1 VVSGLPTPF
10 VPLLAVGD
18 PVPAVAL
25 RDQRGRRFV
34 LGERQGA
41 ATAVAFIY
49 TRCREAGEC
58 PLISAKFTRLAAI
71 TGPAEL
77 RLVEITVDPA
87 RDTVA
92 VLARYGAIFG
102 ANPARWTLA
111 TGPPGAVIALER
123 RFGAEATPLPDG
135 DLAHGETLVL
145 LDPRGRVADRI
156 EGTSWTPDQVA
167 AAASA
172 LDGRPRNAFAQLGLA
187 LTRGVS
193 GFCGGATGGLA
204 NWLVLAVLTCALAG
218 FGYAL
223 RRAIRIPA

>member
-1 VVSGLPTPF
+1 MSAPPTPF

-18 PVPAVAL
+18 PVPAVGL
-25 RDQRGRRFV
+25 RDQRGRPFV

-58 PLISAKFTRLAAI
+58 PLVSAKFARLAAT

-77 RLVEITVDPA
+77 RLVELTVDPA

-111 TGPPGAVIALER
+111 TGEPAAVDALER
-123 RFGAEATPLPDG
+123 RFGAEATRLADG

-156 EGTSWTPDQVA
+156 EGSSWTPDQVA
-167 AAASA
+167 AEARA
-172 LDGRPRNAFAQLGLA
+172 LDGRSRNVFAQVGLA
-187 LTRGVS
+187 
-193 GFCGGATGGLA
+193 
-204 NWLVLAVLTCALAG
+204 

>member
-1 VVSGLPTPF
+1 VVSAPPTPF
-10 VPLLAVGD
+10 VPLLVAGD
-18 PVPAVAL
+18 PVPAVTL

-49 TRCREAGEC
+49 TRCREVGEC
-58 PLISAKFTRLAAI
+58 PLVSAKFARLVAI
-71 TGPAEL
+71 TSPPEL
-77 RLVEITVDPA
+77 HLVELTVDPA

-102 ANPARWTLA
+102 ANAARWTIA
-111 TGPPGAVIALER
+111 TGEPAAVDALER
-123 RFGAEATPLPDG
+123 RFGAEATRLPDG

-145 LDPRGRVADRI
+145 LDTHGRVADRI
-156 EGTSWTPDQVA
+156 DGTSWTPDQVA
-167 AAASA
+167 AEARA
-172 LDGRPRNAFAQLGLA
+172 LDGRSRDAFAQLGLA

-204 NWLVLAVLTCALAG
+204 NWLVLVVLACALTG